1 MNAGMALDGMHRWID
16 VSMDR
21 WEWRPMTKLRNHE
34 PGGARRSASR
44 LTTCA
49 ALCGL
54 ALAGAL
60 LMLPA
65 CGGSTSSETAP
76 AAKATDAAETPRG
89 LRVKTA
95 GVTPGYVLFSP
106 LLSGTTYLI
115 DEDGKVVHT
124 WESDYAPFGSVHLL
138 DNGNL
143 LRTARQPVIE
153 TFKGGGQGGRIQEF
167 TWDGKLVWE
176 FVYATPE
183 HLLHHDI
190 EVLPNGN
197 ILGIA
202 WESKTVKQAQQAGR
216 RAELLPEKGLWPD
229 KIVEIEPTRPEGG
242 RVVWEW
248 HMWDHLIQDYDKKA
262 ANFGD
267 PAAKPWRININGDG
281 KLREI
286 DPAELE
292 QLKALGYVPDD
303 ADAKDLSSDL
313 LHTNAIAYN
322 PALDQIVV
330 STPRFNEIWV
340 IDHSTTTQQAAAS
353 SGGKGG
359 RGGDLLYRW
368 GNPKTYGRGV
378 EADQKL
384 FGQHDVRWIPE
395 GRPGAGHLTVFNN
408 GLEGPEGKFSAVIE
422 IETPVNADGR
432 YELPESGPF
441 GPAEPVWSYMAPD
454 KVSFLSPF
462 ISGAERLAN
471 GNTMICA
478 GAPGRFLEVTAGGE
492 IVWEYWTLF
501 SGNLRMPD
509 GGLPQPVGKDTYAI
523 FRATKIPTGHPGL
536 AGRELKPLDPQPEPV
551 KGPEVPDE
559 PKP

>member
-1 MNAGMALDGMHRWID
+1 
-16 VSMDR
+16 
-21 WEWRPMTKLRNHE
+21 
-34 PGGARRSASR
+34 
-44 LTTCA
+44 
-49 ALCGL
+49 L
-54 ALAGAL
+54 ALAIAAL
-60 LMLPA
+60 LILPR
-65 CGGSTSSETAP
+65 CGSSPSSESGP
-76 AAKATDAAETPRG
+76 AAKKTDAAAEVPRG
-89 LRVKTA
+89 LRARNT
-95 GVTPGYVLFSP
+95 GVTPGHVLFSP

-124 WESDYAPFGSVHLL
+124 WESDYAPSGSVYFLE
-138 DNGNL
+138 NGNL
-143 LRTARQPVIE
+143 MRTAREPVVEI
-153 TFKGGGQGGRIQEF
+153 FKGGGQGGRIQEF
-167 TWDGKLVWE
+167 DWDGKLVWE
-176 FVYATPE
+176 FVYASAE

-190 EVLPNGN
+190 EPLPNGN
-197 ILGIA
+197 ILVLA

-229 KIVEIEPTRPEGG
+229 MILEIEPTRPAGG

-248 HMWDHLIQDYDKKA
+248 HMWDHLIQDHDKKA

-267 PAAKPWRININGDG
+267 PAAQPWRININGDG

-292 QLKALGYVPDD
+292 RLKALGYVPDD
-303 ADAKDLSSDL
+303 ADAKDLNSDL

-322 PALDQIVV
+322 PELDQIVV

-340 IDHSTTTQQAAAS
+340 IDHSTTTQQATGS

-368 GNPKTYGRGV
+368 GNPKTYGRGT

-384 FGQHDVRWIPE
+384 FAQHDVRWIPI

-408 GLEGPEGKFSAVIE
+408 GLKSPEGDHSAVLE
-422 IETPVNADGR
+422 IAPPVNAQGR
-432 YELPESGPF
+432 YDLPESGPF

-471 GNTMICA
+471 GNTLICS
-478 GAPGRFLEVTAGGE
+478 GADGRFLEVTPGGE

-501 SGNLRMPD
+501 SGNIRTPD
-509 GGLPQPVGKDTYAI
+509 GSTPHPVGKSTYAV
-523 FRATKIPTGHPGL
+523 FRATKLPPGHPGL
-536 AGRELKPLDPQPEPV
+536 AGRDLKPLDPQPAPV
-551 KGPEVPDE
+551 QGPVPEETDE
-559 PKP
+559 